1 VAGQHIEI
9 VEGPQSG
16 LQVPLDVP
24 VEVGRADSAQ
34 LVLASDDQVS
44 RRHARISPDA
54 HGAVVEDLG
63 SRNGTF
69 VNGQQIFSPTRLG
82 AGDQLVVG
90 VTVLELRT
98 PAEVA
103 AGLSGVRP
111 VPPGFRVPER
121 PPDYISPAAAVTGE
135 RLVPE
140 LDPLLDVNVKG
151 KAKLAPLAI
160 FVLVVLVVLIYLAQR

>member
-1 VAGQHIEI
+1 VAGQQIEI

-16 LQVPLDVP
+16 LQVPLDLP
-24 VEVGRADSAQ
+24 VEIGRADSAQ
-34 LVLASDDQVS
+34 LVLDSDDQVS

-54 HGAVVEDLG
+54 QGAVVEDLG

-69 VNGQQIFSPTRLG
+69 VNGQQIYSPTRLG
-82 AGDQLVVG
+82 AGDQLLVG

-98 PAEVA
+98 PREVA

-121 PPDYISPAAAVTGE
+121 APDYIAPAAVTGE

-151 KAKLAPLAI
+151 KAKLAPLAV
-160 FVLVVLVVLIYLAQR
+160 FVLVVLVILIFLAQR

>member
-1 VAGQHIEI
+1 VASQHIEI

-16 LQVPLDVP
+16 LQVPLDSA
-24 VEVGRADSAQ
+24 VEIGRTEGVQ

-44 RRHARISPDA
+44 RRHARLSPDA

-82 AGDQLVVG
+82 PGDQLVVG
-90 VTVLELRT
+90 VTVLELRS
-98 PAEVA
+98 AREVA

-121 PPDYISPAAAVTGE
+121 QPDYIAPAALTGE

-140 LDPLLDVNVKG
+140 LEPLLDVNVKG
-151 KAKLAPLAI
+151 KARLAPLAV
-160 FVLVVLVVLIYLAQR
+160 FVLVVLAILIFLAQR